1 MRKESSLSH
10 ATSTSTAHSQ
20 SVETRPEHAYSHE
33 IDNSPGGFTTPS
45 GSSSDISKRNQDADG
60 PTSRLWLSTFV
71 AGVVAIPLSI
81 LLSFGAALPFFLGLF
96 FFALFGLVIG
106 ATGFRVGQKFRPYP
120 RPLVIMATAIIIGW
134 CMGISLV
141 KEAVDFPSDMASQ
154 ALVKT
159 KNIGERTSDQY
170 QADVANEVRSMLAK
184 DYAPGGIVGY
194 FKWVTTNGTIKKDT
208 LPSVDRGLRAGYSR
222 ILWFIRLV
230 LSTALLTFGVASQMM
245 LLAKP
250 APKPKA

>member
-1 MRKESSLSH
+1 MSH

-20 SVETRPEHAYSHE
+20 SMETRPQHAFSHE
-33 IDNSPGGFTTPS
+33 VNHSTNGPTSHGVDSNIGSPNRPNAF
-45 GSSSDISKRNQDADG
+45 G

-71 AGVVAIPLSI
+71 TAVVAIPLSI

-120 RPLVIMATAIIIGW
+120 RPMVIMATAIIIGW
-134 CMGISLV
+134 CMGISLA
-141 KEAVDFPSDMASQ
+141 KEAIDFPSDMASQ

-184 DYAPGGIVGY
+184 DYSPGGIVGY

-230 LSTALLTFGVASQMM
+230 LSTGLLTFGVASQMM
-245 LLAKP
+245 LLAK
-250 APKPKA
+250 AASKPKA